1 MRLWPTL
8 PGTPHTAAGQHGLQ
22 PAGPRVILVSIG
34 EVPARS
40 WGGGGGSA
48 MVSAQRLLFCLCGDI
63 PAVAGF
69 CRRCYGHLARSRRR
83 FAGSRETVLDRDGR
97 QCQACGG
104 REWLAVHHRQ
114 PGCHDLK
121 RLITVCA
128 ACHARLHR
136 LGPCAA
142 GSRKPSP
149 RCGPSSTRVLGSNG
163 TENRYKRP
171 GSAQRPL

>member
-40 WGGGGGSA
+40 WGEGGGSA

-69 CRRCYGHLARSRRR
+69 CRRCYGRLARSRRR

-104 REWLAVHHRQ
+104 QGMAGRAPPPAGLPRSEA
-114 PGCHDLK
+114 PD
-121 RLITVCA
+121 
-128 ACHARLHR
+128 HR
-136 LGPCAA
+136 LRRLPRAPPPPGAVRRWIPEALA
-142 GSRKPSP
+142 PLWAEQHPGVGEQRNRKP
-149 RCGPSSTRVLGSNG
+149 V
-163 TENRYKRP
+163 
-171 GSAQRPL
+171 